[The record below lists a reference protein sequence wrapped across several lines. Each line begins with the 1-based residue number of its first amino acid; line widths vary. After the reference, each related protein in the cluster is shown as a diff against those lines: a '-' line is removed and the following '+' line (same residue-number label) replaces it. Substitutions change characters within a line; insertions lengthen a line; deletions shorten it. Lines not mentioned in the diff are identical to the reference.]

1 VVARIAMPRSRT
13 IAASDSEP
21 SNTTH
26 GMKALVLKVLD
37 PFFKRKHAGY
47 IMPVMITGTYEHPMF
62 GLDLS
67 DRNDKGPR

>member
-1 VVARIAMPRSRT
+1 MT
-13 IAASDSEP
+13 
-21 SNTTH
+21 
-26 GMKALVLKVLD
+26 ALVLKVLD

-67 DRNDKGPR
+67 DRHDKGPR